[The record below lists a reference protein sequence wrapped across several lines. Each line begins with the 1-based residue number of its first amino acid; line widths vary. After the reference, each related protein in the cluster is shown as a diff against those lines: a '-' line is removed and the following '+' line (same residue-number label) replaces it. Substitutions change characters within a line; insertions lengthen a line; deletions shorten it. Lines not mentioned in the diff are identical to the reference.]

1 MEFPKGLG
9 VSIHDAMVIH
19 VDNHLL
25 PAYDLLTKPLL
36 RGQHEFL
43 ANGIGLFSFPVL
55 IGLCLLF
62 SDVLTL
68 SEGVCLAVPLFR
80 SVICAR
86 RLWSIHFQVP

>member
-25 PAYDLLTKPLL
+25 LAYDLLTKPLL

-43 ANGIGLFSFPVL
+43 ANGIGLCCFLMS
-55 IGLCLLF
+55 
-62 SDVLTL
+62 
-68 SEGVCLAVPLFR
+68 
-80 SVICAR
+80 
-86 RLWSIHFQVP
+86 